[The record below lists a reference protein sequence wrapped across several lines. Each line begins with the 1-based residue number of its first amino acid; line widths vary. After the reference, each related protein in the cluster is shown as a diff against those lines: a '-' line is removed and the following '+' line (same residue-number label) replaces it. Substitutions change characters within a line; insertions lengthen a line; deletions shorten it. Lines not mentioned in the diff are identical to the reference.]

1 MHSDTAKGSGAEAQR
16 LVGMEFTDKETPQPI
31 VDTGLVHRF
40 SEAINRSTTVF
51 KETGERPLQV
61 DEIPGCVLA
70 QFGQG
75 VWGPFQTD
83 LPGYGGY
90 LFGEIETTF
99 GEPCQIGNSV
109 TSTTRMRSVDPVAGR
124 RYREMIRFVVD
135 VEYRVADAE
144 GEGRALA
151 TSSLTLLRLPDVER

>member
-1 MHSDTAKGSGAEAQR
+1 MHSDTAKGSAAEAQR
-16 LVGMEFTDKETPQPI
+16 LVGMEFADKETPQPI

-99 GEPCQIGNSV
+99 AEPCHVGDSV
-109 TSTTRMRSVDPVAGR
+109 TSTTRIRSVGPVGGR

-135 VEYRVADAE
+135 VEYRAAEAE
-144 GEGRALA
+144 GEGRSLA
-151 TSSLTLLRLPDVER
+151 TSSLTLLRLPDGER